1 MTTAIQLE
9 TKQLTVSYGE
19 CRILNNM
26 EFALRKGTIT
36 AIMGRNGVGKTTL
49 LKSLMGLL
57 SANSGDIIFEGE
69 SINHLRT
76 SQRAQRGIAYVPQG
90 REIFSKLTVQENLLI
105 GLEVLSGEKRLLP
118 TDEVYELF
126 PILSRMGSRMGGNLS
141 GGQQQQLAIGRALVG
156 KPKVLLLD
164 EPTEGLQPSIID
176 DIERTLV
183 KLREKGELSIILVEQ
198 YFDFAQKL
206 ADYYYIVDRGTV
218 ALQGSPSD
226 LTEEQIKKYLAF

>member
-1 MTTAIQLE
+1 MTPDILLE
-9 TKQLTVSYGE
+9 TKKLTVSYVE

-26 EFALRKGTIT
+26 EIALRKGTIT

-57 SANSGDIIFEGE
+57 PADSGQILFEGNP
-69 SINHLRT
+69 IKHLRT
-76 SQRAQRGIAYVPQG
+76 SKRAKMGIAYVPQG
-90 REIFSKLTVQENLLI
+90 REIFSKLTVQENLLM
-105 GLEVLSGEKRLLP
+105 GLEVLSGDKHLFP
-118 TDEVYELF
+118 NDEIYELF

-176 DIERTLV
+176 DIERTLI
-183 KLREKGELSIILVEQ
+183 KLRETGNLSIILVEQ
-198 YFDFAQKL
+198 YFAFAQKL

-218 ALQGSPSD
+218 VLQGSPSD
-226 LTEEQIKKYLAF
+226 LTEEQIKRYLAF

>member
-1 MTTAIQLE
+1 MTTNIQLE
-9 TKQLTVSYGE
+9 TKDLTVSYGE
-19 CRILNNM
+19 CRILNNF
-26 EFALRKGTIT
+26 EFALKKGTIT

-57 SANSGDIIFEGE
+57 PANSGDIIFEGE
-69 SINHLRT
+69 SINHLST
-76 SQRAQRGIAYVPQG
+76 DKRARIGIAYVPQG

-105 GLEVLSGEKRLLP
+105 GLEVLSGEKHLLP
-118 TDEVYELF
+118 TDDIYELF

-183 KLREKGELSIILVEQ
+183 KLREKGDLSIILVEQ

-218 ALQGSPSD
+218 ALQGSPSE
-226 LTEEQIKKYLAF
+226 LTQDQIKKYLAF